1 MSITHHRR
9 YDLRDK
15 VAIVVGGSR
24 GIGRAISE
32 GLGREGAAV
41 VVNYV
46 SNDEAAN
53 DTVRAIAEGEGKA
66 HAVKADMSRVE
77 DIQHLFEEAEA
88 VFGEIDIVVANAATA
103 VIKPF
108 VDFTEDEYDRVFNI
122 NAKGVFF
129 VVQEAARRV
138 RDGGRIIITSTG
150 GVRML
155 IPGNALYLASKG
167 IIKQLVRTVAQEL
180 ASRNITVNAILPGY
194 TKTDLLPERDR
205 RVAAEASPFKRIGEP
220 EDIADVVLFL
230 ASNEARWITG
240 QEIGAGGGVF

>member
-1 MSITHHRR
+1 MSIPHHRK
-9 YDLRDK
+9 YNLRDK
-15 VAIVVGGSR
+15 VAIVAGGSR
-24 GIGRAISE
+24 GIGRAVSE
-32 GLGREGAAV
+32 GLGREGAAI

-46 SNDEAAN
+46 SNHEAAN

-66 HAVKADMSRVE
+66 LAVKADMSRVE
-77 DIQHLFEEAEA
+77 DIRRLFDEAETA
-88 VFGEIDIVVANAATA
+88 FGEIDIVVANAATA

-108 VDFTEDEYDRVFNI
+108 VEFSEDEYDQVFNV

-129 VVQEAARRV
+129 ILQEAAKRLRN
-138 RDGGRIIITSTG
+138 GGRIIVTSTG

-167 IIKQLVRTVAQEL
+167 TIEQLVRTVAQEL
-180 ASRNITVNAILPGY
+180 GPRNITVNAILPGY

-205 RVAAEASPFKRIGEP
+205 RVAAEASPFKRVGEP
-220 EDIADVVLFL
+220 EDVADVALFL